1 MQQRANNRYDA
12 RLKRVTDYIYENLD
26 QDIDLLHLAEIACMS
41 PFHWHRIYQAVY
53 GETIAATVRRLRLA
67 RAAADLT
74 NTDKPVQEVAKRAGF
89 HNIQSFT
96 RLFKKHYGIPP
107 AKYRQCGTHA
117 LFSIPFEEMEA
128 NMYNVTIDN
137 FPALRVATIPHEGD
151 YMNVGSAFDKMFRNL
166 DPATIDWSRNRT
178 VGIFLDDPEAV
189 PTEKLRSYAGVT
201 VGFNHAI
208 KAPFQ
213 EFDIPAARY
222 AVLRHKGPYSDIRKA
237 YKWLFE
243 QWLLNSDEEPGN
255 SPCYEDYLNNPR
267 DVPATELLTDI
278 YLPLTSKAG

>member
-117 LFSIPFEEMEA
+117 LFSIPFEEMDGMIPMLEA
-128 NMYNVTIDN
+128 FAAFVLMGIGLLILLFRKQAPQTSFPECIRCGYNLTGNI
-137 FPALRVATIPHEGD
+137 
-151 YMNVGSAFDKMFRNL
+151 S
-166 DPATIDWSRNRT
+166 
-178 VGIFLDDPEAV
+178 GICPECG
-189 PTEKLRSYAGVT
+189 EK
-201 VGFNHAI
+201 I
-208 KAPFQ
+208 
-213 EFDIPAARY
+213 
-222 AVLRHKGPYSDIRKA
+222 
-237 YKWLFE
+237 
-243 QWLLNSDEEPGN
+243 
-255 SPCYEDYLNNPR
+255 
-267 DVPATELLTDI
+267 
-278 YLPLTSKAG
+278 